1 MSKLPM
7 KTIISMAAL
16 AAVLAGTGYA
26 QMTTLPPASSTDGVL
41 INPIGLNA
49 GATHWDSTSNI
60 GSFKAVSMTDGTAN
74 INTAAY
80 NPTGLPFA
88 TPIPMS
94 LQSRMASLNTNGGI
108 IRTIFLGESAQWVDS
123 FGYTYSGAFAG
134 PDSFTAFAKTE
145 ANPSSGIPV
154 NAEFGQYFDINLAAG
169 AATNFDFWFQGED
182 ATHGGDYTLLHPSN
196 SYPASGNVLWGQSA
210 ITANTWNVTM
220 NAYVDVSTYVVGIGD
235 QRLNG
240 ESDRDFS
247 DGVFAFQF
255 YTPSGAPDLT
265 AVPEPSTYGLI
276 GSAALLALVAL
287 RRYSRSNDR
296 KKAA

>member
-1 MSKLPM
+1 M
-7 KTIISMAAL
+7 KTIISMAAM

-26 QMTTLPPASSTDGVL
+26 QMSALPPASSTDGVL
-41 INPIGLNA
+41 IQPIGLNS
-49 GATHWDSTSNI
+49 GPTHWDSTSSI
-60 GSFKAVSMTDGTAN
+60 GSFKPVSTTDGTAN
-74 INTAAY
+74 INSAAY

-88 TPIPMS
+88 APIPMS
-94 LQSRMASLNTNGGI
+94 LQSRLTTLNTNGGI

-134 PDSFTAFAKTE
+134 PESFTAFAKVE

-154 NAEFGQYFDINLAAG
+154 NAEFGQYFDVNLAAG
-169 AATNFDFWFQGED
+169 AATKFDFWFQGEN
-182 ATHGGDYTLLHPSN
+182 ATYGGDYTLFHPSD
-196 SYPASGNVLWGQSA
+196 SSPASENVLWGQQS
-210 ITANTWNVTM
+210 ITANTWNATL

-235 QRLNG
+235 WRQGQGRDG
-240 ESDRDFS
+240 DFS
-247 DGVFAFQF
+247 DGVYAFQF

-287 RRYSRSNDR
+287 RRYSRLNDR
-296 KKAA
+296 KKNV